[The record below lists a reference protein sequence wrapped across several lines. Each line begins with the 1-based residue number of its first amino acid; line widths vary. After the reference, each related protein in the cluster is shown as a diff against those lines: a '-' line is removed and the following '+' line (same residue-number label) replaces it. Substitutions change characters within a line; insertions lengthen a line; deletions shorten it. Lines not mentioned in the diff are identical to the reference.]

1 MANQFGKQMANRE
14 VCDMVFVDYKTKEP
28 FLFCDYANTSSQEL
42 TGENVFAYGG
52 KGHPKKI
59 TFSGERAGTLT
70 IETQIQTP
78 KLWELMTGGKSSK
91 TAEIMKRVKVKV
103 GKSNKVSITDTKV
116 TLTKENVW
124 VYDGADSNMETKL
137 GVTTVS
143 GQDITLK
150 DSKAEGTEVVVF
162 YLATRNDVYNISI
175 RSTDFP
181 KAFTVYGDTY
191 MKTTDEDVLPYLF
204 KAYKVVPQANMS
216 LSFASSGDPGTVTLT
231 CDMMVDDDGN
241 MLDLTLLPDE
251 DEPGG
256 IEPPE
261 DLALIGRGKI
271 GKAKVGKSE

>member
-91 TAEIMKRVKVKV
+91 TAEIMKRVKTKV
-103 GKSNKVSITDTKV
+103 GESNKISISDAKV
-116 TLTKENVW
+116 TLSKENVW
-124 VYDGADSNMETKL
+124 VYDGADSNLETKL
-137 GVTTVS
+137 EVTTVS

-150 DSKAEGTEVVVF
+150 EPKDKGTEVVVF
-162 YLATRNDVYNISI
+162 YLATRSDVYNLSI
-175 RSTDFP
+175 KSTSFP

-216 LSFASSGDPGTVTLT
+216 LSFANSGDPGTVTLT

-251 DEPGG
+251 EN
-256 IEPPE
+256 
-261 DLALIGRGKI
+261 
-271 GKAKVGKSE
+271 VGE

>member
-14 VCDMVFVDYKTKEP
+14 VCDMVFVDYKTKKP

-52 KGHPKKI
+52 KNHPKKI
-59 TFSGERAGTLT
+59 TFSGERTGTLT

-91 TAEIMKRVKVKV
+91 TADIMRREKCKIA
-103 GKSNKVSITDTKV
+103 GSNKVTISDKKANITKDH
-116 TLTKENVW
+116 VW
-124 VYDGADSNMETKL
+124 VYAADDINLETEMK
-137 GVTTVS
+137 VTTVS
-143 GQDITLK
+143 AQEITLE
-150 DSKAEGTEVVVF
+150 SGEVGKEVIVF
-162 YLATRNDVYNISI
+162 YITQRTDVYNINI

-191 MKTTDEDVLPYLF
+191 MKTTDEDVMPYLF

-251 DEPGG
+251 EN
-256 IEPPE
+256 
-261 DLALIGRGKI
+261 
-271 GKAKVGKSE
+271 VGE

>member
-52 KGHPKKI
+52 KNHPKKI

-91 TAEIMKRVKVKV
+91 TAEIMKRVKTKV
-103 GKSNKVSITDTKV
+103 GESNKISISDAKV
-116 TLTKENVW
+116 TLSKENVW
-124 VYDGADSNMETKL
+124 VYDGADSNLETKL
-137 GVTTVS
+137 EVTTVS

-150 DSKAEGTEVVVF
+150 DQKNEGAEVVVF
-162 YLATRNDVYNISI
+162 YLATRSDVYNLSI
-175 RSTDFP
+175 KSTSFP

-191 MKTTDEDVLPYLF
+191 MRTTDEDVLPYLF

-251 DEPGG
+251 DDQGG
-256 IEPPE
+256 IAPPE
-261 DLALIGRGKI
+261 DLALVGRGKI
-271 GKAKVGKSE
+271 GKAKIGKSE

>member
-59 TFSGERAGTLT
+59 TFSGERAGTIT

-103 GKSNKVSITDTKV
+103 GESNKVSITDTKV

-137 GVTTVS
+137 EVTTVS

-150 DSKAEGTEVVVF
+150 DSKVEGTEVVVF
-162 YLATRNDVYNISI
+162 YLATRNDVYNLSI
-175 RSTDFP
+175 KSTSFP

-251 DEPGG
+251 DDQGG
-256 IEPPE
+256 IAPPE
-261 DLALIGRGKI
+261 DLALVGRGKI
-271 GKAKVGKSE
+271 GKAKIGKSE